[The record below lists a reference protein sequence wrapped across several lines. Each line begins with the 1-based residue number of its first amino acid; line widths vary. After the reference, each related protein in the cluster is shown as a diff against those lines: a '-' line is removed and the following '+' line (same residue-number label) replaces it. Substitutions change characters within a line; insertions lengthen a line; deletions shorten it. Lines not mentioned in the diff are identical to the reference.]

1 MRELK
6 SRKRNED
13 REERTDLKKNL
24 TEIYEKAVGF
34 FHGNQKNVMILAGA
48 LLGIFIFSLGMLSV
62 HMMNRATVTASIEQQ
77 VVAEVETTGEIIK
90 ITSDEGLTIAAD
102 DQSGAQVSDGGDA
115 SDEKAQEVENAL
127 KQAAKAN
134 ASVNEGKK
142 SSSGNSDTASSK
154 GSGTEANGDAAS
166 GNGSGDSSGTGA
178 SSGNAENASYG
189 SYDLDPSNTKLDM
202 NSDGKAVKTE
212 ETYLVFGGS
221 GDTSIKADKIGE
233 APTKSGSEEKV
244 SEENASEPSESI
256 VDDESVETKKE
267 KASEESKASETE
279 ASKEESS
286 SGDKQ
291 STVSLP
297 MDKKKLTV
305 MVYMIGSSLETK
317 SNLAANSIVTMLT
330 GNIDTDK
337 VNVIIETG
345 GTKKFHNISTADQKF
360 DESKI
365 QRWMVDGTKLKY
377 LGEAGSTEGNSMTG
391 KDTFESFLKYAKKNF
406 PASRYE
412 AVLWGQAGGPV
423 NGFGLDE
430 LNASSGQ
437 LSVASIAE
445 ALADTEMD
453 LDLLLFDARLMGSME
468 SGYALASHVDYMIAS
483 EDNEYAIGLNYTNW
497 FKGISKDPSMSAIE
511 QGRII
516 LDDFIKDNKGKG
528 EGMKNVVGA
537 YSVIDLK
544 ALKRNTSDK
553 LKNLAELL
561 KAAEKTEDGRD
572 HLRQAGKEAYEFA
585 ESYSYD
591 LVDICSFLSA
601 IEENYKGS
609 GKDGIDYE
617 EIRDAARS
625 LKAAVQKAVEVNRYV
640 TPEDDGGVSGLT
652 IYFPQIDTDSEKR
665 SNMVSKYE
673 NLSFSTSYQQL
684 IKQYAH

>member
-6 SRKRNED
+6 SRKRNDD
-13 REERTDLKKNL
+13 REERTDLR
-24 TEIYEKAVGF
+24 EKVRVIGDKVREF
-34 FHGNQKNVMILAGA
+34 VDGHQQKVMILAGA
-48 LLGIFIFSLGMLSV
+48 VGAVFIFSLGMLTV
-62 HMMNRATVTASIEQQ
+62 HMMNRTTVTADIEQQ
-77 VVAEVETTGEIIK
+77 QVAEVETTGEIIK
-90 ITSDEGLTIAAD
+90 ITSDEGLTIAAEETKASQD
-102 DQSGAQVSDGGDA
+102 EGGQVPDA
-115 SDEKAQEVENAL
+115 SKEETLSDKATEVEEAL

-134 ASVNEGKK
+134 ASVSRGKNKGAKTYSGSSQGTGSK
-142 SSSGNSDTASSK
+142 SSDSST
-154 GSGTEANGDAAS
+154 SAS
-166 GNGSGDSSGTGA
+166 GSASGTG
-178 SSGNAENASYG
+178 SSAAGTSNAAQ
-189 SYDLDPSNTKLDM
+189 LDPSNTKLDL
-202 NSDGKAVKTE
+202 NSDGKTVRTE
-212 ETYLVFGGS
+212 ETYLVFGGDGS
-221 GDTSIKADKIGE
+221 DTTFKADKIGE
-233 APTKSGSEEKV
+233 APTKSESEEQVQAPSDNV
-244 SEENASEPSESI
+244 SSEQSTSEDKPSETAASESDTPSSDN
-256 VDDESVETKKE
+256 V
-267 KASEESKASETE
+267 
-279 ASKEESS
+279 
-286 SGDKQ
+286 

-337 VNVIIETG
+337 VNVILETG

-365 QRWMVDGTKLKY
+365 QRWMLDGTKLKY
-377 LGEAGSTEGNSMTG
+377 LGDAGSSEGNSMTS

-430 LNASSGQ
+430 LNSSSGQ
-437 LSVASIAE
+437 LSVANIAG

-468 SGYALASHVDYMIAS
+468 SSYALASHVDYMIAS
-483 EDNEYAIGLNYTNW
+483 EDNEYAIGLNYSNW
-497 FKGISKDPSMSAIE
+497 FRGISQDPSMSAID
-511 QGRII
+511 QGKII

-625 LKAAVQKAVEVNRYV
+625 LKESVQKAVEVNRYV

-652 IYFPQIDTDSEKR
+652 IYFPQIDTDAEKR

-684 IKQYAH
+684 IKQYMH

>member
-6 SRKRNED
+6 SRKRNDD
-13 REERTDLKKNL
+13 REERTDLR
-24 TEIYEKAVGF
+24 EKVHVMGDKVREF
-34 FHGNQKNVMILAGA
+34 VDGHQQKVMILAGTVGA
-48 LLGIFIFSLGMLSV
+48 VFIFSLGMLTV
-62 HMMNRATVTASIEQQ
+62 HMMNRTTVTADIEQQ

-90 ITSDEGLTIAAD
+90 ITSDEGLTIAAEETEASQD
-102 DQSGAQVSDGGDA
+102 ESGQVLGASKEEAVSD
-115 SDEKAQEVENAL
+115 KATEVEEAL

-134 ASVNEGKK
+134 ASVSTGKNTGAKSDSGSSQGTGSK
-142 SSSGNSDTASSK
+142 SSGSSAS
-154 GSGTEANGDAAS
+154 AS
-166 GNGSGDSSGTGA
+166 GSASGTGNA
-178 SSGNAENASYG
+178 TDGGSNSSVNA
-189 SYDLDPSNTKLDM
+189 YDLDPSNTKLDV
-202 NSDGKAVKTE
+202 NSTGNEVKTE

-221 GDTSIKADKIGE
+221 GTDTSLKADKIGE
-233 APTKSGSEEKV
+233 APTKSKSDEIVEAPSDDSSSEKSSAEDK
-244 SEENASEPSESI
+244 PSETVS
-256 VDDESVETKKE
+256 
-267 KASEESKASETE
+267 
-279 ASKEESS
+279 SKEESS
-286 SGDKQ
+286 SGDIQ
-291 STVSLP
+291 SSVSLP

-377 LGEAGSTEGNSMTG
+377 LGEAGSTEGNSMTS
-391 KDTFESFLKYAKKNF
+391 KDTFESFLKYVKKNF

-430 LNASSGQ
+430 LNSSSGQ
-437 LSVASIAE
+437 LSVANIAG

-468 SGYALASHVDYMIAS
+468 AGYALASHVDYMIAS
-483 EDNEYAIGLNYTNW
+483 EDNEYAIGLNYSNW
-497 FKGISKDPSMSAIE
+497 FKGISQDPSMSAID
-511 QGRII
+511 QGKII

-617 EIRDAARS
+617 EIRDAASS
-625 LKAAVQKAVEVNRYV
+625 LKESVLKAVEVNRYV

-652 IYFPQIDTDSEKR
+652 IYFPQIDTDAEKR
-665 SNMVSKYE
+665 ANMVSKYE

-684 IKQYAH
+684 IKQYMH